1 MRTAFI
7 LTGALLAGFGRPA
20 LSQEWTTF
28 VEPQFGTRLQ
38 LPSEV
43 FTVHEGPAYKGI
55 GEQHRT
61 HDGRSALFE
70 TSQQSAARN
79 SRLRAS
85 DPIIL
90 RDLSSV

>member
-38 LPSEV
+38 LPSQV
-43 FTVHEGPAYKGI
+43 FTVHG
-55 GEQHRT
+55 
-61 HDGRSALFE
+61 GRHTRGSG
-70 TSQQSAARN
+70 
-79 SRLRAS
+79 
-85 DPIIL
+85 
-90 RDLSSV
+90 SSTRPTMVAPL